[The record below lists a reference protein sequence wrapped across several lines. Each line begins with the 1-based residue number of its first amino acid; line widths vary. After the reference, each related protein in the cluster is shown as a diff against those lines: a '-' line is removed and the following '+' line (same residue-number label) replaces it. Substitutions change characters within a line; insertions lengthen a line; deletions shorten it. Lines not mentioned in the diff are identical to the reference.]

1 MLTDAKDLAYMLN
14 WEPVRECSK
23 RNEDSVSLNA
33 QEKKLFD
40 VILKQGK
47 IQADHLSQTCK
58 LPIKDVL
65 SILLR
70 LELYG
75 RIREL
80 PGKYYEVS

>member
-1 MLTDAKDLAYMLN
+1 MLTHAGDLAYMLN

-23 RNEDSVSLNA
+23 RTQDFGSLNE
-33 QEKKLFD
+33 QEKDLFEA
-40 VILKQGK
+40 IKKHGK
-47 IQADHLSQTCK
+47 IQADHLSQTCR

-80 PGKYYEVS
+80 PGKHYEVS